1 MTELLAI
8 EQRPGRDD
16 DAPWV
21 LEGGERIEGQDNGRR
36 LVELRRGLS
45 RHPGVRTETADAGDE
60 QVERVLGS
68 LHDPAYLAALREVDT
83 DQPFLMSGFATP
95 GLAPDIPVSA
105 PLVAAAREGVRTAVT
120 AAERVVAGARLTY
133 AVCRP
138 PGHHAGP
145 AWFGGYCYLNN
156 AAAAVRVLVEGG
168 IEPIAVLDLDLHYP
182 NGTAALLAPMPE
194 ARLHS
199 LHHSPVTNV
208 PPGTV
213 LPWAEGEEVVAFA
226 GPPGEDE
233 YLAAVAGSLQAL
245 SADAEAL
252 VLSLGYDTVAG
263 DPHGSWDLSPEV
275 FTEIGALV
283 AAAGLPVCVIQEGGY
298 ALPLLADCAHAFAT
312 GLLAAA
318 DGPKASDSRTF
329 SAHRPEVLR

>member
-21 LEGGERIEGQDNGRR
+21 IEGGERIEGQDNGRR
-36 LVELRRGLS
+36 LVELHSGLS
-45 RHPGVRTETADAGDE
+45 RHPGVSTATADAGDE
-60 QVERVLGS
+60 RVERVLSS
-68 LHDPAYLAALREVDT
+68 LHDPGYLAVLREVDA

-105 PLVAAAREGVRTAVT
+105 PLVAAAYEGVRTAVT

-182 NGTAALLAPMPE
+182 NGTAALLAPMP
-194 ARLHS
+194 AVTLHS

-208 PPGTV
+208 PAGTA

-226 GPPGEDE
+226 EPPTAEE
-233 YLAAVAGSLQAL
+233 YLAAVADSLRTL
-245 SADAEAL
+245 SADAGAL

-263 DPHGSWDLSPEV
+263 DPHGTWDLPPEI
-275 FTEIGALV
+275 FTEVGAMV
-283 AAAGLPVCVIQEGGY
+283 AATGLPVCVIQEGGY
-298 ALPLLADCAHAFAT
+298 ALPLLADCAESFAT
-312 GLLAAA
+312 GLLTA
-318 DGPKASDSRTF
+318 DGPKASAIRTL
-329 SAHRPEVLR
+329 SAHRPGVSA

>member
-1 MTELLAI
+1 MTELVVI

-21 LEGGERIEGQDNGRR
+21 VEGGERIGGEENSRR
-36 LVELRRGLS
+36 LTELHAGLA
-45 RHPGVRTETADAGDE
+45 RHPDVRSTAADAGDE
-60 QVERVLGS
+60 QVERTLRS
-68 LHDPAYLAALREVDT
+68 LHDPSYLDALREVDT
-83 DQPFLMSGFATP
+83 DEHFLMPGFATP

-120 AAERVVAGARLTY
+120 AAERIVAGARLTY

-182 NGTAALLAPMPE
+182 NGTSALLAPMPE
-194 ARLHS
+194 VSLHS

-208 PPGTV
+208 PADTV
-213 LPWAEGEEVVAFA
+213 LPWAEREEVVAFA
-226 GPPGEDE
+226 TPPSAEE
-233 YLAAVAGSLQAL
+233 YLAAVADSLGAL
-245 SADAEAL
+245 TESAAAL
-252 VLSLGYDTVAG
+252 VLSLGYDTVSG
-263 DPHGSWDLSPEV
+263 DPHGSWDLPPEV
-275 FTEIGALV
+275 FTRIGEMV
-283 AAAGLPVCVIQEGGY
+283 AATGLPVCVIQEGGY
-298 ALPLLADCAHAFAT
+298 NLSTLADCADAFAT
-312 GLLAAA
+312 GLLSGA
-318 DGPKASDSRTF
+318 DGPISHGMGGI
-329 SAHRPEVLR
+329 SAHRQGVGG

>member
-21 LEGGERIEGQDNGRR
+21 VEGGERIEGQDNSRR
-36 LVELRRGLS
+36 LVELRRGLG
-45 RHPGVRTETADAGDE
+45 RHPGVRTEIADAGDE
-60 QVERVLGS
+60 QVERALRA
-68 LHDPAYLAALREVDT
+68 LHTPDYLAALRQVDA
-83 DQPFLMSGFATP
+83 DQPFLMPGFATP

-105 PLVAAAREGVRTAVT
+105 PLVAAAHEGVRTAVT

-182 NGTAALLAPMPE
+182 NGTAALVAPMPGV
-194 ARLHS
+194 ALCS
-199 LHHSPVTNV
+199 LHASPVTNV
-208 PPGTV
+208 PPDTV
-213 LPWAEGEEVVAFA
+213 LPWAEGEEVIAFA
-226 GPPGEDE
+226 EPPAVEE
-233 YLAAVAGSLQAL
+233 YLAAVADSLRAL
-245 SADAEAL
+245 AEGAEAL

-263 DPHGSWDLSPEV
+263 DPHGSWDLPPEV
-275 FTEIGALV
+275 FTDIGRLV
-283 AAAGLPVCVIQEGGY
+283 AESGLPVCVIQEGGY
-298 ALPLLADCAHAFAT
+298 ALPLLADCAEAFAT
-312 GLLAAA
+312 GLLAAT
-318 DGPKASDSRTF
+318 R
-329 SAHRPEVLR
+329 RPEVLR

>member
-21 LEGGERIEGQDNGRR
+21 VEGGERIEGQDNSRR
-36 LVELRRGLS
+36 LVELHRGLA
-45 RHPGVRTETADAGDE
+45 RHPGVRTAVADAGDE
-60 QVERVLGS
+60 QVERTLRS
-68 LHDPAYLAALREVDT
+68 LHDPEYLAALRAVEPDE
-83 DQPFLMSGFATP
+83 PFLMPGFATP

-105 PLVAAAREGVRTAVT
+105 PLVAAAHEGVRTAVT

-182 NGTAALLAPMPE
+182 NGTSALLAPMPE
-194 ARLHS
+194 ASLHS
-199 LHHSPVTNV
+199 LHASPVTNV
-208 PPGTV
+208 PPETV
-213 LPWAEGEEVVAFA
+213 LPWAEREEVVAFA
-226 GPPGEDE
+226 EPPAAEE
-233 YLAAVAGSLQAL
+233 YLAAVGDSLQTL
-245 SADAEAL
+245 GADAGAL

-263 DPHGSWDLSPEV
+263 DPHGSWDLPSEI
-275 FTEIGALV
+275 FAEIGAMV
-283 AAAGLPVCVIQEGGY
+283 AATGLPVCVIQEGGY
-298 ALPLLADCAHAFAT
+298 ALPLLADCAHAFAA
-312 GLLAAA
+312 GLLAG
-318 DGPKASDSRTF
+318 DR
-329 SAHRPEVLR
+329 RPEVLR

>member
-21 LEGGERIEGQDNGRR
+21 VEGGKRIEGQENGRR
-36 LVELRRGLS
+36 LAALQDGLG
-45 RHPGVRTETADAGDE
+45 RHPGVRTEIADAGDE
-60 QVERVLGS
+60 QVERTLRA
-68 LHDPAYLAALREVDT
+68 LHDRRYLAALRGVET
-83 DQPFLMSGFATP
+83 EEHFLMPEFATP
-95 GLAPDIPVSA
+95 GLAPDVPVNA
-105 PLVAAAREGVRTAVT
+105 ALVAAAHEGVRTAVT
-120 AAERVVAGARLTY
+120 AAARLVAGARLTY

-194 ARLHS
+194 VTLHS

-208 PPGTV
+208 PADTV
-213 LPWAEGEEVVAFA
+213 LPWAEREEVVAFA
-226 GPPGEDE
+226 EPPSPDE
-233 YLAAVAGSLQAL
+233 YLEAVADSLETL
-245 SADAEAL
+245 AEGAGAL
-252 VLSLGYDTVAG
+252 VLSLGYDTVTG
-263 DPHGSWDLSPEV
+263 DPHGSWELPPET
-275 FTEIGALV
+275 FSSIGALV
-283 AAAGLPVCVIQEGGY
+283 AATGLPVCVIQEGGY
-298 ALPLLADCAHAFAT
+298 ALSTLADCSYAFAT
-312 GLLAAA
+312 GLLEAP
-318 DGPKASDSRTF
+318 DGPKTGDRLPF
-329 SAHRPEVLR
+329 SARRPGVSA

>member
-21 LEGGERIEGQDNGRR
+21 VEGGERIEGQDNGRR
-36 LVELRRGLS
+36 LAELHAGLG
-45 RHPGVRTETADAGDE
+45 RHPGVSRQAADAGDE
-60 QVERVLGS
+60 RVEQVLRA
-68 LHDPAYLAALREVDT
+68 LHDLEYLAALRAVDT
-83 DQPFLMSGFATP
+83 DQPFLMPGFATP

-120 AAERVVAGARLTY
+120 AAERIVAGARLTY

-182 NGTAALLAPMPE
+182 NGTAALLASIPQ
-194 ARLHS
+194 ATLHS

-208 PPGTV
+208 PPGTE

-226 GPPGEDE
+226 APPEPDE
-233 YLAAVAGSLQAL
+233 YLAAIAASLRTLGAEAG
-245 SADAEAL
+245 AL
-252 VLSLGYDTVAG
+252 VLSLGYDTIAG
-263 DPHGSWDLSPEV
+263 DPHGSWGFAPEI
-275 FTEIGALV
+275 FTRIGAMV
-283 AAAGLPVCVIQEGGY
+283 AATGLPVCVIQEGGY
-298 ALPLLADCAHAFAT
+298 DLPQLADCAQAFAA
-312 GLLAAA
+312 GLLERQGVA
-318 DGPKASDSRTF
+318 
-329 SAHRPEVLR
+329 L